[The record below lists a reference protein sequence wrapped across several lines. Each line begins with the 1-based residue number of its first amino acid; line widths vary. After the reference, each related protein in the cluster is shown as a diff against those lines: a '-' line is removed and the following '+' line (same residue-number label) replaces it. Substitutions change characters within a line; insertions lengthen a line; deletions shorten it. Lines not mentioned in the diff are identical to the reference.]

1 MTARE
6 TITIPN
12 QFNGPPGSG
21 NGGYSAGLLAQHLD
35 GPHTIRINAP
45 IPLETP
51 LTIAGD
57 GDNTVLMAGDTLIMT
72 ARPEAPRIEPRP
84 APSYETA
91 KEASEHPRPF
101 GAGENS
107 VCFVCGRGRE
117 AGEGLR
123 IFCGQLEDPETAAT
137 IWVPHETFAD
147 KDGLVQPE
155 IVWAALDCPGG
166 FSLPDVDRALLGEMN
181 AQILERP
188 PVGEPL
194 IIASWRTGG
203 KGRKHFAGTALYT
216 KNGTL
221 LAHADTLWFAVDTAQ
236 FEKNA

>member
-1 MTARE
+1 MTAPS
-6 TITIPN
+6 TITIPA

-51 LTIAGD
+51 LTIASD
-57 GDNTVLMAGDTLIMT
+57 GDNTTLHSGDTLIMT
-72 ARPEAPRIEPRP
+72 ARPEAPAIAPRP
-84 APSYETA
+84 APGFEA
-91 KEASEHPRPF
+91 ARAASEHPRPF
-101 GAGENS
+101 GAGEMS
-107 VCFVCGRGRE
+107 VCFVCGRGR
-117 AGEGLR
+117 APGEGLR

-137 IWVPHETFAD
+137 VWTPHETFAD
-147 KDGLVQPE
+147 ESGLVRPE
-155 IVWAALDCPGG
+155 IIWSALDCPGG

-203 KGRKHFAGTALYT
+203 KGRKHFAGTALYR
-216 KNGTL
+216 KDGTL

-236 FEKNA
+236 FEANA

>member
-1 MTARE
+1 MTRQAF
-6 TITIPN
+6 TIPR

-21 NGGYSAGLLAQHLD
+21 NGGFSAGLLSAHLD
-35 GPHTIRINAP
+35 GPHTIRLNAP

-51 LTIAGD
+51 LKLSQQE
-57 GDNTVLMAGDTLIMT
+57 DNTAVHAGDTLIMT
-72 ARPEAPRIEPRP
+72 ARPEAPSIAPRP
-84 APSYETA
+84 APGFEAA
-91 KEASEHPRPF
+91 KAAGEHPRPF
-101 GAGENS
+101 GAGEQS
-107 VCFVCGRGRE
+107 VCFVCGRNR
-117 AGEGLR
+117 APGEGLR
-123 IFCGQLEDPETAAT
+123 IFCGMLEDGSAAT
-137 IWVPHETFAD
+137 VWTPHEVFAD
-147 KDGLVQPE
+147 EAGLVRTE
-155 IVWAALDCPGG
+155 ILWSALDCPGG

-216 KNGTL
+216 RDGSL

-236 FEKNA
+236 FEANA

>member
-1 MTARE
+1 MTAPAI
-6 TITIPN
+6 ITIPK

-21 NGGYSAGLLAQHLD
+21 NGGYSAGLMAQLLT

-51 LTIAGD
+51 LSLTRD
-57 GDNTVLMAGDTLIMT
+57 GDTATLHAGDTLIMT
-72 ARPEAPRIEPRP
+72 ARSEAASIAPRP
-84 APSYETA
+84 APSFEAA
-91 KEASEHPRPF
+91 KAASELPRPF
-101 GAGENS
+101 GAGELS

-117 AGEGLR
+117 PGEGLR
-123 IFCGQLEDPETAAT
+123 IFCGQLDDAETAAT
-137 IWVPHETFAD
+137 IWTPHETFAGD
-147 KDGLVQPE
+147 DGLVRDE
-155 IVWAALDCPGG
+155 IIWSALDCPGG

-181 AQILERP
+181 ANILTRP

-216 KNGTL
+216 PEGEL

-236 FEKNA
+236 FEANA